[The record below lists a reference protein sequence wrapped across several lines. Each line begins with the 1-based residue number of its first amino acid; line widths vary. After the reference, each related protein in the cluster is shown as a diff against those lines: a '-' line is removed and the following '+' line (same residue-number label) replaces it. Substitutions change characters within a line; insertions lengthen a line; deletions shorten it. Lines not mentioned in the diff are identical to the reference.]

1 MAPVITRLQSYTSIE
16 EYDEQI
22 PLGEYLFLRV
32 CQINP
37 RLKSVF
43 GIPGDFNLN
52 LLEHLYAD
60 SLVNGKGVKFVGLC
74 NELNASYTADG
85 YSKIIQGLSVLITTF
100 GVGELSALNGIA
112 GAFAEYAPVLHI
124 VGTTSTKR
132 ADYARTCGVQG
143 IQNFHHL
150 VQNKNPLMA
159 PNHDVYK
166 PLVEPF
172 SVIQESLTMDG
183 FDNEENLKKIDR
195 VLIKISQ
202 ENRPGYLFVPC
213 DIPDITVSRARLAEE
228 ISIQELAED
237 DAESKQLM
245 EDIADRILNKLYQS
259 QKPSVIGDALVSRF
273 HLDEVFTK
281 FINKLP
287 SNFVKLFT
295 ANMARNIDET
305 LPNFV
310 GTYFGKVSPT
320 KELQNNLEHESDLL
334 IDFGYYNAETNTAGY
349 TRDYSNIKD
358 YIEIHPDYVLMDN
371 EYVSVKDVATDKR
384 RFSMGDLIQSL
395 NDKIDST
402 CFIHNNKLI
411 NNITYK
417 FTPYKWHTDDTI
429 ANQYVVPQSK
439 LIDFFNNYLQPNDIL
454 MVETCTFLFAVPD
467 LKFPPGVTFLS
478 QSFYGSIG
486 YAIPATLG
494 VSLAEKDLGSNRRI
508 ILVQGDGSAQ
518 MTIQELSTF
527 LRHDLVN
534 PKIFLINNE
543 GYTVERIIKGP
554 TRSYNDIQGSWK
566 WTELLKIF
574 GDEHGARHVTAT
586 IKNAAELDNFRS
598 LLNNDKIEF
607 IELIMGKLD
616 APERFSYISGNK
628 PPIPSVPLH

>member
-1 MAPVITRLQSYTSIE
+1 MAPVITRLQSYSSIE

-60 SLVNGKGVKFVGLC
+60 SLLREKGVKFVGLC

-132 ADYARTCGVQG
+132 ADYAKTCGAQG
-143 IQNFHHL
+143 VQNFHHL
-150 VQNKNPLMA
+150 VQNKNSLMA

-195 VLIKISQ
+195 VLIKICQ
-202 ENRPGYLFVPC
+202 ENRPGYLFIPC
-213 DIPDITVSRARLAEE
+213 DIPDITVSKARLEE
-228 ISIQELAED
+228 AIITQELAED
-237 DAESKQLM
+237 DIESKQLV
-245 EDIADRILNKLYQS
+245 ENITDRILDKLYQS
-259 QKPSVIGDALVSRF
+259 SKPSIIGDALVSRF
-273 HLDEVFTK
+273 HYDEVFTK
-281 FINKLP
+281 FISKLP

-295 ANMARNIDET
+295 TNMARNIDET

-320 KELQNNLEHESDLL
+320 TELQKNLEQDTDLL
-334 IDFGYYNAETNTAGY
+334 IDFGYLNVETNTAGY

-358 YIEIHPDYVLMDN
+358 YIEIHPDYVFMDN
-371 EYVSVKDVATDKR
+371 EYIAVKDTATDRR

-395 NDKIDST
+395 NQKLDTT
-402 CFIHNNKLI
+402 CFINNNKLI
-411 NNITYK
+411 NNISYK
-417 FTPYKWHTDDTI
+417 FTPRKWHTDDATI
-429 ANQYVVPQSK
+429 DQCVVPQSK
-439 LIDFFNNYLQPNDIL
+439 LIDFFNDYLQPNDIL

-494 VSLAEKDLGSNRRI
+494 VSLAEKDLGTNRRI

-518 MTIQELSTF
+518 MTVQELSTF
-527 LRHDLVN
+527 LRHDLIN

-554 TRSYNDIQGSWK
+554 TRSYNDIQASWK

-574 GDEHGARHVTAT
+574 GDEHGARHVAAT
-586 IKNAAELDNFRS
+586 LKNAAELENFRS
-598 LLNNDKIEF
+598 LPNNDKIEL
-607 IELIMGKLD
+607 IELIMGKMD

-628 PPIPSVPLH
+628 PPVASVPLQ